1 VPRVSPKSAATMN
14 QCGTS
19 EANEVLKIQKDDGQ
33 SPQPQPQP
41 SLVREEARGCMS
53 MNSQDERLDHSS
65 SADLTTDDLCRTD
78 RSHSMPSHSLR
89 SDDAAT
95 PMQLDQADVDI
106 GERCTIHEYA
116 LEIRENAAG
125 GDNIVLKPS
134 SHGRTNEH
142 APNSCTSDIDGVG
155 NGNGRA
161 YVLSAPSKS
170 ASPISVISPA
180 SVQVDNQHTCSQA
193 SLSRLSTDTSK
204 YPPSCIV
211 KVPAGSSPGDRIT
224 IRWPTIE
231 RNGCASDEQERATK
245 RLRSDDKQLSITYSD
260 ILVNVTLPRI
270 ITSKKKGARHIQ
282 VFAPWITAK
291 HAAANTLTTRQ
302 LRSIGIDGHD
312 KCNPDLRHSRQQHI
326 RNHGEGQFSEGHS
339 RIGNRYQVSAANIPS
354 SGTWAKNQ
362 MSTDE
367 AAPGEAAANY
377 DQIWDTALSEEAN
390 AQGEPIYQYIDSLHS
405 FQKARGM
412 MTLHQSAYKVSSS
425 EEEATSRTASDIPLI
440 DTTEPVV
447 PACQSSQTMLEG
459 RPFTQKEKETF
470 REALVEHRKQWP
482 KIAQAVGTSVNRCL
496 VYYYSAYKAGEGRDN
511 YLVNKKLW
519 EQSDECEVCHDGG
532 DLICC
537 DGCINSYHMNCITP
551 TMHEVPSGVWLCP
564 ECVKMKA
571 KGHNNVIV

>member
-1 VPRVSPKSAATMN
+1 
-14 QCGTS
+14 
-19 EANEVLKIQKDDGQ
+19 
-33 SPQPQPQP
+33 
-41 SLVREEARGCMS
+41 
-53 MNSQDERLDHSS
+53 MNSQDKSLELERSSSS
-65 SADLTTDDLCRTD
+65 SADSTTDDLCRTD
-78 RSHSMPSHSLR
+78 PSHFVPSHSLR

-95 PMQLDQADVDI
+95 PMQLDQADIDI
-106 GERCTIHEYA
+106 GERCTKHEHA
-116 LEIRENAAG
+116 IETRENVAG

-134 SHGRTNEH
+134 SHGRTDGHVANYCAH
-142 APNSCTSDIDGVG
+142 DIDEAG
-155 NGNGRA
+155 NGNGKA
-161 YVLSAPSKS
+161 YVTSATSTS
-170 ASPISVISPA
+170 ASPTSIISPA
-180 SVQVDNQHTCSQA
+180 SVQVLDQHTCSQA
-193 SLSRLSTDTSK
+193 SPSRLSNDASK

-211 KVPAGSSPGDRIT
+211 KVPAGSSPGDQIT
-224 IRWPTIE
+224 IRWPTIV

-245 RLRSDDKQLSITYSD
+245 RLRSDDEQLSNTYSD
-260 ILVNVTLPRI
+260 LLVNVTLPRSI
-270 ITSKKKGARHIQ
+270 ASKKKGARNFQ

-312 KCNPDLRHSRQQHI
+312 QCNLDLRRSRQQHV

-339 RIGNRYQVSAANIPS
+339 RIGIRYQVSAANIPS

-362 MSTDE
+362 LSTDE
-367 AAPGEAAANY
+367 AAAAPGEAAAIY
-377 DQIWDTALSEEAN
+377 DQIWDTTLSEEAN

-425 EEEATSRTASDIPLI
+425 EEEATSRTASDIPFI
-440 DTTEPVV
+440 DTAEPVV
-447 PACQSSQTMLEG
+447 PACQDDSQSMLEG

-564 ECVKMKA
+564 ECKDEKA
-571 KGHNNVIV
+571 KGHDNVIV